1 MLDALLLR
9 FNMRHCVF
17 MAGEDNTVVELPNGS
32 TKSLSA
38 GEGSMDVNQSDR
50 IQSNKPIQVDWITGD
65 VWSCY
70 EMRYVVHVACWKTA
84 LTLFHLQM
92 VLAAF
97 I

>member
-1 MLDALLLR
+1 
-9 FNMRHCVF
+9 
-17 MAGEDNTVVELPNGS
+17 
-32 TKSLSA
+32 
-38 GEGSMDVNQSDR
+38 MDVNQSDG
-50 IQSNKPIQVDWITGD
+50 IQSNKLIQVDWITGD